1 VSVAAAIVAVA
12 FGCAMLS
19 APLAGAAPSAAT
31 QIKTLYKSVMLAE
44 YFGPESTV
52 CSHLT
57 TSGVKAYT
65 GGLASCAKTFSEVQH
80 TLRHKTKDVDDS
92 GYTAGQWRTVVAQVL
107 KTLKVKV
114 SGSHATATDG
124 GSGIPAPTKLTL
136 VGGSWTFS
144 SAPPSIE
151 S

>member
-1 VSVAAAIVAVA
+1 MRNGAMALVLAAAFIAV
-12 FGCAMLS
+12 
-19 APLAGAAPSAAT
+19 PAAQATPSAAT

-44 YFGPESTV
+44 YFGPESAV

-107 KTLKVKV
+107 HTLKVKV